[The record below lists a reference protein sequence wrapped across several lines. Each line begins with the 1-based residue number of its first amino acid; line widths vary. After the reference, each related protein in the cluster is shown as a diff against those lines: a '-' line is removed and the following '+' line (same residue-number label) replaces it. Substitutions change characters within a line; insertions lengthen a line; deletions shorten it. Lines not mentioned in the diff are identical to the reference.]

1 MKKFFFVAAITIVSL
16 FCISANAESTETAPV
31 ESYVSSVTATIAGMD
46 GEIDFETGKLVLAY
60 NLMPQKVKDLCVA
73 SYKNIAPRIEKNG
86 MRSFRYEGVT
96 ITPMKNSNGGT
107 DLKFSYK
114 GHTLVVTNYSRMEF
128 DAIFGL

>member
-1 MKKFFFVAAITIVSL
+1 MKKFFFVAAIALVSL
-16 FCISANAESTETAPV
+16 FCISANAESTEAAPL

-107 DLKFSYK
+107 DLKFSYQ
-114 GHTLVVTNYSRMEF
+114 GHTLVVNNYSRMEF

>member
-1 MKKFFFVAAITIVSL
+1 MKKFFFVAAIALVSL
-16 FCISANAESTETAPV
+16 FCVTANAESTETAPV
-31 ESYVSSVTATIAGMD
+31 ENYVSSVTATIAGMD
-46 GEIDFETGKLVLAY
+46 GEIDFETSKLVLAY

-73 SYKNIAPRIEKNG
+73 SYKDIAPRIEKNG

-107 DLKFSYK
+107 DLKFSYQ
-114 GHTLVVTNYSRMEF
+114 GHTLVVNNYSRMEF

>member
-1 MKKFFFVAAITIVSL
+1 MKKFFFVAAIALVSL
-16 FCISANAESTETAPV
+16 FCISANAESTEAAPV
-31 ESYVSSVTATIAGMD
+31 ENYVSSVTATFAGMD
-46 GEIDFETGKLVLAY
+46 GDIDFETSKLVLAY
-60 NLMPQKVKDLCVA
+60 NLMPQKVKDLCVD

-86 MRSFRYEGVT
+86 MRSFRYQGVT

-114 GHTLVVTNYSRMEF
+114 GHTLVVSNYSRMEF

>member
-1 MKKFFFVAAITIVSL
+1 MKKFFFVAAIALVSL
-16 FCISANAESTETAPV
+16 FCISANAESTEAAPV
-31 ESYVSSVTATIAGMD
+31 ENYVSSVTATIAGMD
-46 GEIDFETGKLVLAY
+46 GEIDFEIGKLVLAY

-107 DLKFSYK
+107 DLKFLYK
-114 GHTLVVTNYSRMEF
+114 GHTLVVNNYSRMEF
-128 DAIFGL
+128 DTIFGL

>member
-1 MKKFFFVAAITIVSL
+1 MKKFFFVAAIALVSL

-31 ESYVSSVTATIAGMD
+31 ESYVSSITATIAGMD

-114 GHTLVVTNYSRMEF
+114 GHTLVVNNYSRKEF

>member
-1 MKKFFFVAAITIVSL
+1 MRNYLLVKASL
-16 FCISANAESTETAPV
+16 V
-31 ESYVSSVTATIAGMD
+31 ENYVSSVTATFVGMD

-73 SYKNIAPRIEKNG
+73 SYKDIAPRIEKNWV
-86 MRSFRYEGVT
+86 RSFRYQGVT
-96 ITPMKNSNGGT
+96 ITPMKNPNGGT

-114 GHTLVVTNYSRMEF
+114 GHTLVVNNYSRMEF

>member
-1 MKKFFFVAAITIVSL
+1 MQQAYPVQVPATFVCCLALLEAV
-16 FCISANAESTETAPV
+16 PV
-31 ESYVSSVTATIAGMD
+31 ENYVSSVTATIAGMD

-86 MRSFRYEGVT
+86 MRSFRYQGVT
-96 ITPMKNSNGGT
+96 ITPLKNSNGGT
-107 DLKFSYK
+107 DLKFSYQ
-114 GHTLVVTNYSRMEF
+114 GHTLVVNNYSRMEF

>member
-1 MKKFFFVAAITIVSL
+1 MKKFFFVAAIALVSL

-31 ESYVSSVTATIAGMD
+31 ESSVSSVTATIAGMD

-114 GHTLVVTNYSRMEF
+114 GNTLVVNNYSRMEF
-128 DAIFGL
+128 DTIFGL